1 MKEILY
7 FSAPWCQPCRNFKP
21 IMENVSNSISVRFI
35 NVDENPQLSA
45 QYNVRSVP
53 MLVFL
58 KDGQEAD
65 KTIGVLTETQV
76 KEKWNL
82 L

>member
-7 FSAPWCQPCRNFKP
+7 FSAPWCGPCRNFKP
-21 IMENVSNSISVRFI
+21 IMESVSNSIPVRFI
-35 NVDENPQLSA
+35 NVDENPQLAA

-65 KTIGVLTETQV
+65 KTIGVLTEAQV

>member
-7 FSAPWCQPCRNFKP
+7 FSAPWCGPCRNFKP
-21 IMENVSNSISVRFI
+21 IMESVSNSIPVRFI
-35 NVDENPQLSA
+35 NVDDNPELSS

-65 KTIGVLTETQV
+65 KSIGVLTESQV
-76 KEKWNL
+76 KDKWNL

>member
-7 FSAPWCQPCRNFKP
+7 FSAPWCGPCRNFKP
-21 IMENVSNSISVRFI
+21 IMESVSNSMPVRFI

-65 KTIGVLTETQV
+65 KTIGVLTESQV
-76 KEKWNL
+76 KDKWNL

>member
-7 FSAPWCQPCRNFKP
+7 FSAPWCGPCRNFKP
-21 IMENVSNSISVRFI
+21 IMESVSNSIPVRFI

-58 KDGQEAD
+58 KDGQEVD
-65 KTIGVLTETQV
+65 KTIGVLTESQV
-76 KEKWNL
+76 KEKWSL

>member
-7 FSAPWCQPCRNFKP
+7 FSAPWCGPCRNFKP
-21 IMENVSNSISVRFI
+21 IMESVSNSMPVRFI

-65 KTIGVLTETQV
+65 KTIGVLTEAQV

>member
-7 FSAPWCQPCRNFKP
+7 FSAPWCGPCRNFKP
-21 IMENVSNSISVRFI
+21 IMESVSNSMPVRFI
-35 NVDENPQLSA
+35 NVDENPQLAA

-65 KTIGVLTETQV
+65 KTIGVLTEAQV
-76 KEKWNL
+76 KDKWNL

>member
-7 FSAPWCQPCRNFKP
+7 FSAPWCGPCRNFKP
-21 IMENVSNSISVRFI
+21 IMESVSNSIPVRFI

-65 KTIGVLTETQV
+65 KTIGVLTEAQV
-76 KEKWNL
+76 KDKWNL

>member
-7 FSAPWCQPCRNFKP
+7 FSAPWCGPCRNFKP
-21 IMENVSNSISVRFI
+21 IMESVSNSMPVRFI
-35 NVDENPQLSA
+35 NVDENPQLAA
-45 QYNVRSVP
+45 QYSVRSVP

-58 KDGQEAD
+58 KNGQEAD
-65 KTIGVLTETQV
+65 KSVGVLTESQV
-76 KEKWNL
+76 KEKWSL

>member
-7 FSAPWCQPCRNFKP
+7 FSAPWCGPCRNFKP
-21 IMENVSNSISVRFI
+21 IMESVSNSMPVRFI
-35 NVDENPQLSA
+35 NVDENPQLAA

-65 KTIGVLTETQV
+65 KTIGVLTEAQV

>member
-7 FSAPWCQPCRNFKP
+7 FSASWCGPCKNFKP
-21 IMENVSNSISVRFI
+21 IMENVSNSIPVRFI
-35 NVDENPQLSA
+35 NVDENPQLAA

-58 KDGQEAD
+58 KNGQEAD
-65 KTIGVLTETQV
+65 KTIGVLTESQV

>member
-1 MKEILY
+1 M
-7 FSAPWCQPCRNFKP
+7 P
-21 IMENVSNSISVRFI
+21 VRFI

>member
-1 MKEILY
+1 
-7 FSAPWCQPCRNFKP
+7 
-21 IMENVSNSISVRFI
+21 
-35 NVDENPQLSA
+35 
-45 QYNVRSVP
+45 
-53 MLVFL
+53 LVFL

-65 KTIGVLTETQV
+65 KSVGVLTEMQV

>member
-1 MKEILY
+1 
-7 FSAPWCQPCRNFKP
+7 
-21 IMENVSNSISVRFI
+21 MESVNNSMPVRFI

-65 KTIGVLTETQV
+65 KSIGVLTESQV
-76 KEKWNL
+76 KEKYNL

>member
-7 FSAPWCQPCRNFKP
+7 FSSTWCQPCRNFKP
-21 IMENVSNSISVRFI
+21 IMESVSNSIPVRFI
-35 NVDENPQLSA
+35 NVDENPQLAA

-65 KTIGVLTETQV
+65 KTIGVLTESQV
-76 KEKWNL
+76 KDKYNL

>member
-7 FSAPWCQPCRNFKP
+7 FSAPWCGPCRNFKP
-21 IMENVSNSISVRFI
+21 VMESVSNSMPVRFI
-35 NVDENPQLSA
+35 NVDENPQLAA

-65 KTIGVLTETQV
+65 KSIGVLTESQV
-76 KEKWNL
+76 KDKWNL

>member
-7 FSAPWCQPCRNFKP
+7 FSASWCGPCRNFKP
-21 IMENVSNSISVRFI
+21 IMESVSNSMPVRFI

-65 KTIGVLTETQV
+65 KTIGVLTESQV
-76 KEKWNL
+76 KEKFNL

>member
-21 IMENVSNSISVRFI
+21 IMESVNNSMPVRFI

-65 KTIGVLTETQV
+65 KTMKYKVTISP
-76 KEKWNL
+76 NN
-82 L
+82 

>member
-1 MKEILY
+1 M
-7 FSAPWCQPCRNFKP
+7 P
-21 IMENVSNSISVRFI
+21 VRFI

-65 KTIGVLTETQV
+65 KTIGVLTEMQI
-76 KEKWNL
+76 KDKWNL

>member
-7 FSAPWCQPCRNFKP
+7 FSAPWCGPCRNFKP
-21 IMENVSNSISVRFI
+21 IMESVSNSIPVRFV
-35 NVDENPQLSA
+35 NVDENPQLAA
-45 QYNVRSVP
+45 QYSVRSVP

-65 KTIGVLTETQV
+65 KSIGVLTESQV
-76 KEKWNL
+76 KEKWSL

>member
-7 FSAPWCQPCRNFKP
+7 FSAPWCGPCRNFKP
-21 IMENVSNSISVRFI
+21 IMESVSNSIPVRFI
-35 NVDENPQLSA
+35 NVDENPQLAA
-45 QYNVRSVP
+45 QYSVRSVP

-58 KDGQEAD
+58 KNGQEAD
-65 KTIGVLTETQV
+65 KSVGVLTESQV
-76 KEKWNL
+76 KEKWSL

>member
-7 FSAPWCQPCRNFKP
+7 FSASWCGPCRNFKP
-21 IMENVSNSISVRFI
+21 IMESVSNSIPVRFV
-35 NVDENPQLSA
+35 NVDENPQLAA
-45 QYNVRSVP
+45 QYSVRSVP

-65 KTIGVLTETQV
+65 KSIGVLTESQV
-76 KEKWNL
+76 KEKWSL

>member
-7 FSAPWCQPCRNFKP
+7 FSAPWCGPCRNFKP
-21 IMENVSNSISVRFI
+21 IMESVSNSIPVRFI

-65 KTIGVLTETQV
+65 KSIGVLTEAQV
-76 KEKWNL
+76 KDKWNL

>member
-7 FSAPWCQPCRNFKP
+7 FSSTWCQPCKNFKP
-21 IMENVSNSISVRFI
+21 VMERVGQTIPVAFIDVDANPDMTAAYGIKSI
-35 NVDENPQLSA
+35 PT
-45 QYNVRSVP
+45 
-53 MLVFL
+53 LVFL

-65 KTIGVLTETQV
+65 KSIGVLTEAQV
-76 KEKWNL
+76 KEKFDL

>member
-7 FSAPWCQPCRNFKP
+7 FSAPWCGPCRNFKP
-21 IMENVSNSISVRFI
+21 IMESVSNSMPVRFI

-58 KDGQEAD
+58 KDGQEVD
-65 KTIGVLTETQV
+65 KSIGVLTESQV

>member
-7 FSAPWCQPCRNFKP
+7 FSASWCGPCRNFKP
-21 IMENVSNSISVRFI
+21 IMESVSNSMPVRFI
-35 NVDENPQLSA
+35 NVDENPQLAA
-45 QYNVRSVP
+45 QYSVRSVP

-65 KTIGVLTETQV
+65 KTIGVLTESQV
-76 KEKWNL
+76 KDKWNL

>member
-7 FSAPWCQPCRNFKP
+7 FSSTWCGPCKNFKP
-21 IMENVSNSISVRFI
+21 IMESVSNSMPVRFI
-35 NVDENPQLSA
+35 NVDENPQLAA
-45 QYNVRSVP
+45 QYSVRSVP

-58 KDGQEAD
+58 KNGQEAN
-65 KTIGVLTETQV
+65 KSVGVLTESQV
-76 KEKWNL
+76 KEKWSL

>member
-7 FSAPWCQPCRNFKP
+7 FSAPWCGPCRNFKP
-21 IMENVSNSISVRFI
+21 IMESVNNSIPVRFI

-53 MLVFL
+53 TLVFL

-65 KTIGVLTETQV
+65 KSIGVLTESQV
-76 KEKWNL
+76 KEKWSL

>member
-21 IMENVSNSISVRFI
+21 IMENVSNSIPVRFI

-65 KTIGVLTETQV
+65 KTIGVLTESQV
-76 KEKWNL
+76 KEKWSL

>member
-1 MKEILY
+1 MKQILY
-7 FSAPWCQPCRNFKP
+7 FSATWCGPCKNFKP
-21 IMENVSNSISVRFI
+21 IMESVSNSIPVRFI
-35 NVDENPQLSA
+35 NVDENPQLAA

-58 KDGQEAD
+58 KNGQEAD
-65 KTIGVLTETQV
+65 KSVGVLTESQV
-76 KEKWNL
+76 KEKWSL